1 MDKPLVG
8 IIYTLANGKRVR
20 IDVSIKVKE
29 LLEHSDRETRSQRRQ
44 DKRRLDFVE
53 NVDELDTLTTQP
65 REDIA
70 DLVCRID
77 SYKPLYAAL
86 KKLPVALR
94 RMVIL
99 YHFNGLT
106 YREIADIEN
115 VHYSTVSRSI
125 NKALKILKQHLT
137 E

>member
-8 IIYTLANGKRVR
+8 IIHKLANGKRVR

-29 LLEHSDRETRSQRRQ
+29 LLEQSDRETRSQIRQ
-44 DKRRLDFVE
+44 DKRRLKFVE
-53 NVDELDTLTTQP
+53 NVDELESGHTSPQ
-65 REDIA
+65 EDIA
-70 DLVCRID
+70 DRVCRMD

-86 KKLPVALR
+86 DKLPENFR

-99 YHFNGLT
+99 YHVHGLT

-125 NKALKILKQHLT
+125 KKALKILKQHLT